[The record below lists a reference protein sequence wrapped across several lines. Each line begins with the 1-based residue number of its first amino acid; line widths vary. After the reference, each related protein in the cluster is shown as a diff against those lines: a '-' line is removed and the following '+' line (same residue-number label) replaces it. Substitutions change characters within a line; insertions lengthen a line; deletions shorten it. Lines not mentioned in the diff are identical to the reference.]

1 MSDNAAN
8 PNEYDVLDAQLNRH
22 RTNMDKETAFVTILA
37 GAMFADHR
45 AHTAE
50 RTELD
55 ALLNRVRILQSLTP
69 AERMAKRDD
78 VLPGVRDDKMRGDRV
93 RIACAAIVQAE
104 KGGVTPGDQG
114 LPNLAVSVFAH
125 ACDII
130 YDDLDVTELEK
141 AFIRDIAKHLSI
153 PGAEAAKIV
162 EIISK
167 KNEY

>member
-1 MSDNAAN
+1 MNDGST
-8 PNEYDVLDAQLNRH
+8 PNEYDILDQQLNRH
-22 RTNMDKETAFVTILA
+22 RASLPKEAAFITILA

-45 AHTAE
+45 AHKAE
-50 RTELD
+50 LTELD

-69 AERMAKRDD
+69 AERMTKRDE
-78 VLPGVRDDKMRGDRV
+78 VLPGVRDDKTRNDRV
-93 RIACAAIVQAE
+93 RIACASIVQAE
-104 KGGVTPGDQG
+104 KGGTAPGDIG
-114 LPNLAVSVFAH
+114 MPNLAVSVFAH

-141 AFIRDIAKHLSI
+141 NYIRDLAKHLSI